1 VSTGNE
7 GMRSST
13 LAKGIKLGE
22 NDPDF
27 GRKKKRK

>member
-1 VSTGNE
+1 
-7 GMRSST
+7 MRGST

-27 GRKKKRK
+27 GRKKNRKKGCGC